1 MTHDAQMA
9 GIVPI
14 ALPDPCLV
22 VLVGAAGSGKSTFA
36 ARHFPPGEVLSSDA
50 FRERISGS
58 AGDQRATG
66 AAFAALHR
74 TLEVRL
80 GAALTTVV
88 DATNVTVR
96 ARRAL
101 VRRARR
107 AGMPV
112 VAIVLDLPDWTV
124 RARNRA
130 RGASAVPEPAIRRQL
145 AELRAAGP
153 DGSLEIEGFTLV
165 VRLTEP
171 ADVDAVVVSRRG
183 AGQEGASP

>member
-1 MTHDAQMA
+1 MA
-9 GIVPI
+9 GPVPI
-14 ALPDPCLV
+14 ALADPCLV

-50 FRERISGS
+50 FREQISGS

-66 AAFAALHR
+66 PAFAALHR

-80 GAALTTVV
+80 GAGLTTVV
-88 DATNVTVR
+88 DATNVTAR

-107 AGMPV
+107 AGIPA
-112 VAIVLDLPDWTV
+112 VAIILDLPDGTV

-130 RGASAVPEPAIRRQL
+130 RGASAVPEPAVRRQL
-145 AELRAAGP
+145 AELRAARP
-153 DGSLEIEGFTLV
+153 DGSLKMEGFALV

-171 ADVDAVVVSRRG
+171 AEVDAVVVSRG
-183 AGQEGASP
+183 DAGREGAAP